1 MQPVLDH
8 PYEYYYHV
16 KFINTLLDSSKVLSN
31 QDLEHLINSS
41 QHKLIRDAAEKILVE
56 RFFIKK

>member
-1 MQPVLDH
+1 MQSTLDH

-16 KFINTLLDSSKVLSN
+16 KFINTLLDSTKVLSD

-41 QHKLIRDAAEKILVE
+41 QHKLIREAAEKILIE
-56 RFFIKK
+56 RFFKNK